1 MREKCLRFLAGAADN
16 VTTGEVLLSG
26 ESMLEKKIL
35 LVDDE
40 ETILD
45 TYSLLLGEK
54 GYSVVTAENGIKA
67 LEEFSR
73 NSFDLVI
80 TDLAMP
86 DGDGFKLLE
95 EIKGRSPKTP
105 VIVFT
110 GKRYKAVKE
119 FVSLLGAQ
127 ELIEKS
133 CSNEIFI
140 SCVKNSLQAD
150 L

>member
-1 MREKCLRFLAGAADN
+1 
-16 VTTGEVLLSG
+16 
-26 ESMLEKKIL
+26 MLEKKIL

-54 GYSVVTAENGIKA
+54 GYSVVTAVNGRKA

-86 DGDGFKLLE
+86 GGDGFKLLE

-140 SCVKNSLQAD
+140 SCVQNSLQAD
-150 L
+150 F

>member
-1 MREKCLRFLAGAADN
+1 MF
-16 VTTGEVLLSG
+16 
-26 ESMLEKKIL
+26 EKKIL

-40 ETILD
+40 ATILD
-45 TYSLLLGEK
+45 TYSLLLEEK
-54 GYSVVTAENGIKA
+54 GYAVVTAENGRKA

-73 NSFDLVI
+73 DSFDLVI

-86 DGDGFKLLE
+86 GGDGFELLE
-95 EIKGRSPKTP
+95 EIKGRSPQTP

-119 FVSLLGAQ
+119 FVSLLGAH

-140 SCVKNSLQAD
+140 SCVNNSMQTD